1 MPHPSGVLNRRQQ
14 LFVAEYL
21 RDLNALKAA
30 ERAGYSTRGSKSAG
44 EQLLQQPHVRAA
56 VDAAL
61 AERAKRL
68 QLSADD
74 VLVELAIIGRSDVR
88 WFVVDDDGNLALAE
102 GAPDHAWRA
111 VQSVKTTD
119 RMTEA
124 GVRTRTIEVRLW
136 PKVQAL
142 ELAGK
147 HLGTWKEPVQWQ
159 GALPPV
165 GDWTDEQIDRFC
177 AGEDPARIFGGGAG
191 K

>member
-1 MPHPSGVLNRRQQ
+1 MPYPSGQLNRRQR
-14 LFVAEYL
+14 LFVVEYL

-30 ERAGYSTRGSKSAG
+30 ERAGYSTRTSKSAG
-44 EQLLQQPHVRAA
+44 EQLLRQPQVRAA

-88 WFVVDDDGNLALAE
+88 WFVVDDNGRLALAE

-119 RMTEA
+119 RVNQDGT
-124 GVRTRTIEVRLW
+124 RTRTIEVRLW

-142 ELAGK
+142 ELVGK

-159 GALPPV
+159 AVLPPV
-165 GDWTDEQIDRFC
+165 AEWTEEQCERIAR
-177 AGEDPARIFGGGAG
+177 GEDPAKVFGKAAP
-191 K
+191 